1 MMREL
6 LLVRGLRRGFSCIES
21 SLLGVNRT
29 GYLDM
34 ARDFAEVEREL
45 EKIVS
50 LLRRTKE
57 VDQLPRQ
64 MLLTEL
70 SLLLEELERLNGEAT
85 D

>member
-1 MMREL
+1 
-6 LLVRGLRRGFSCIES
+6 
-21 SLLGVNRT
+21 
-29 GYLDM
+29 M

-57 VDQLPRQ
+57 ADQLPRQ

-70 SLLLEELERLNGEAT
+70 RLLLGELERLNGEAT

>member
-1 MMREL
+1 MHR
-6 LLVRGLRRGFSCIES
+6 VFVAWRD
-21 SLLGVNRT
+21 RT

-57 VDQLPRQ
+57 ADQLPRQ

-70 SLLLEELERLNGEAT
+70 RLLLEELERLNGEAT